1 MTKKVKTFKVTDIS
15 FRKVDNGQMRVHKPY
30 QAHGT
35 IVGGNL
41 YILRDPISGRLQ
53 DEKARNKLERKIKK
67 AYKEGQAL
75 FKSTRELKGSSS

>member
-30 QAHGT
+30 QAHGA
-35 IVGGNL
+35 IIGGNL

-53 DEKARNKLERKIKK
+53 DEKARNKLERKIRK

-75 FKSTRELKGSSS
+75 FN